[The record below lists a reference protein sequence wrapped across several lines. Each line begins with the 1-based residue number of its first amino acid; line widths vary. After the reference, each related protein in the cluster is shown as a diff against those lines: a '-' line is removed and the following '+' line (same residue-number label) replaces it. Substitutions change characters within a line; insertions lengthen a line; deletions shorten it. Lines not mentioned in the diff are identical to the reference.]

1 MSNIKRKIRLALLD
15 DHPIFRQSFK
25 ILCDEAKD
33 LKLVGSYGESAEL
46 FTQLQFVKCDVLIL
60 DYLLLAED
68 QDGLSLIKS
77 LLSRYP
83 DINILLSTSVESMA
97 VIRAAYM
104 LGIKG
109 YISKRESGAVYS
121 SAIRT
126 VAHGQRFIPP
136 AIAEQLVQFTG
147 KNNDYLPKPHSHD
160 VDASSVLDKL
170 LTPSETTVISYFLSG
185 MSISDIA
192 KELERSRKTV
202 AGHKNN
208 ALRKMG
214 MKSDLELFK
223 FHNDFFKQK
232 IA

>member
-1 MSNIKRKIRLALLD
+1 MSIIKRKIRLVLLD

-46 FTQLQFVKCDVLIL
+46 FKQLQFVKCDVLVL
-60 DYLLLAED
+60 DYLLLD
-68 QDGLSLIKS
+68 KDPDGLSLIKS
-77 LLSRYP
+77 ILSHYP

-109 YISKRESGAVYS
+109 YISKRERSEVYS

-126 VAHGQRFIPP
+126 VAYVQRFILPD
-136 AIAEQLVQFTG
+136 IAEKLVQFTG
-147 KNNDYLPKPHSHD
+147 KSSDFLPKQQSHD
-160 VDASSVLDKL
+160 ASASSVLNKL
-170 LTPSETTVISYFLSG
+170 LTPSESTVINYFLSG
-185 MSISDIA
+185 MTIGDIA
-192 KELERSRKTV
+192 NELKRSRKTV

-232 IA
+232 MA

>member
-1 MSNIKRKIRLALLD
+1 MSMQKINGFHVNEYLRSQ
-15 DHPIFRQSFK
+15 IQQIK
-25 ILCDEAKD
+25 ILVLTYQAKIYFTHRCQKTGANSFVTKTED
-33 LKLVGSYGESAEL
+33 LSGLVYAVRVIGRGYN
-46 FTQLQFVKCDVLIL
+46 
-60 DYLLLAED
+60 LLA
-68 QDGLSLIKS
+68 
-77 LLSRYP
+77 
-83 DINILLSTSVESMA
+83 
-97 VIRAAYM
+97 
-104 LGIKG
+104 IKG